1 LAGPER
7 HIGFSSVEEAM
18 PTYEFKCSVC
28 SHRFE
33 KFLAITD
40 NSKIKCPVCEGE
52 ARRLISGGGG
62 LLFKGSGFYE
72 TDYKKA
78 EYMKKAKKEEE

>member
-1 LAGPER
+1 
-7 HIGFSSVEEAM
+7 M

-28 SHRFE
+28 GHRFDE
-33 KFLAITD
+33 FLPIT
-40 NSKIKCPVCEGE
+40 NNLKIKCPACGGE
-52 ARRLISGGGG
+52 TRRLISSGGG

-78 EYMKKAKKEEE
+78 EYKKKSKKEDE